1 MKHQSDSLI
10 KPPIEELLEKTGGSN
25 FRLVTLAAARARQ
38 INDYHGQL
46 GKGIGSMVPPQ
57 VSSTSRKA
65 LSISFEEIAAEKIT
79 AASTS
84 DAELPEDSET
94 VVLRALK
101 GEHSDEGEGE
111 AGESQPEDDAA

>member
-1 MKHQSDSLI
+1 MQNQSESLI

-84 DAELPEDSET
+84 DADLPEDSET

-101 GEHSDEGEGE
+101 GEHSDEDEGE
-111 AGESQPEDDAA
+111 AGEPQPEDDAA